1 MRLSVF
7 RLSIPRLSFDWLEGF
22 GGRRF
27 FLYALFTGLL
37 FVIFAIVNFPYRAV
51 VERALSELDLQPFR
65 LEVAA
70 TRFAWFKGVELRGV
84 QLTEPERSGWPLL
97 ESSQLYLRP
106 GLGGLLRGSL
116 SSVNANGTLYGG
128 AIDVRWVGGEG
139 MTRTALEF
147 RGLQL
152 ARYRPLTSLL
162 ETGQVTGVLSGA
174 ATVEEPS
181 GNPRAARAA
190 GDLNLQGGGVLG
202 AAVAGFAVP
211 DLHFDTITLE
221 FALQGGPLRD
231 RGFRGPWRRA
241 AVEWIRAGGPAR
253 AGGGQRSQP
262 ATYRATR
269 SREHGLDSRAIGLG
283 SAGKGGASRCP
294 AARHR
299 YPQEATLSLAARLQS
314 APAILI
320 RPRLAH

>member
-37 FVIFAIVNFPYRAV
+37 FVIFAIVNFPYRAA

-84 QLTEPERSGWPLL
+84 QLTEPERSAWPLL

-221 FALQGGPLRD
+221 FALQGGRFEIEAFEALGDELRLSGSGQVAL
-231 RGFRGPWRRA
+231 REP
-241 AVEWIRAGGPAR
+241 VEDSVLNLQLTVQPGPASTDSIRGLLALVPR
-253 AGGGQRSQP
+253 A
-262 ATYRATR
+262 
-269 SREHGLDSRAIGLG
+269 
-283 SAGKGGASRCP
+283 KG
-294 AARHR
+294 AR
-299 YPQEATLSLAARLQS
+299 PDAPLLVTGTLKK
-314 APAILI
+314 
-320 RPRLAH
+320 PRFR